1 MPYSASGNVQTRYI
15 DATYLGRAETNGR
28 KTYRY
33 RVSSTQPAR
42 DGGVIPVSEWRTDN
56 FRRYPIILAGHDYT
70 GAATRFPI
78 GMADELAF
86 DDDGMIADIALHGQN
101 DASAEAIRILDA
113 GFPIAT
119 SVGFRADSIE
129 TAAERSEPYTF
140 RGVELLEISLV
151 SVPSDPNAL
160 MMHGFTTSPDIEER
174 LAAMVARLESVEEL
188 LQRSLRRSP
197 DAPATETLPINL
209 DRFAK
214 LKTWR
219 P

>member
-1 MPYSASGNVQTRYI
+1 MQTRYI
-15 DATYLGRAETNGR
+15 DAEYLGTRSAENGR

-42 DGGVIPVSEWRTDN
+42 DGGIIPVGEWRTDN
-56 FRRYPIILAGHDYT
+56 FRRYPVILAGHDYA
-70 GAATRFPI
+70 GAMTRFPI
-78 GMADELAF
+78 GMADTLEF
-86 DDDGMIADIALHGQN
+86 DDDGMLAEIALHGAN

-129 TAAERSEPYTF
+129 APTERSAPYTF

-160 MMHGFTTSPDIEER
+160 IMHGYPTDTDTR
-174 LAAMVARLESVEEL
+174 LAAIVQRLEALEQQFAVSA
-188 LQRSLRRSP
+188 P
-197 DAPATETLPINL
+197 DPVRDVTASGAAIDL
-209 DRFAK
+209 DRYPT
-214 LKTWR
+214 LKELSHAR
-219 P
+219 

>member
-1 MPYSASGNVQTRYI
+1 MQTRYI
-15 DATYLGRAETNGR
+15 DATYIGTRGADSGR

-56 FRRYPIILAGHDYT
+56 YRRYPVVLAGHDYQ

-78 GMADELAF
+78 GMADELLF

-119 SVGFRADSIE
+119 SVGFRAESIE
-129 TAAERSEPYTF
+129 SPTERSAPYTF

-160 MMHGFTTSPDIEER
+160 IMHGYPHNDIEER
-174 LAAMVARLESVEEL
+174 FAALLARLESVEDL
-188 LQRSLRRSP
+188 LQRSLRQVDS
-197 DAPATETLPINL
+197 APVTEPLSI
-209 DRFAK
+209 DIERYAI